1 MRRICKQSL
10 NVRGFT
16 LVEMLIVVGI
26 IIILAG
32 AIALGVGDVLNPA
45 KKAQSSVKARATNES
60 ISISLSESKLADI
73 GF

>member
-1 MRRICKQSL
+1 MRRISKL
-10 NVRGFT
+10 NRNFRGFT

-32 AIALGVGDVLNPA
+32 AVALGVGDILNPA
-45 KKAQSSVKARATNES
+45 KKAQSSVSARKQAEAQS
-60 ISISLSESKLADI
+60 IAASENKLKNY

>member
-1 MRRICKQSL
+1 MRKISKQRL

-32 AIALGVGDVLNPA
+32 AVALGVSDILNPA
-45 KKAQSSVKARATNES
+45 KNARNSVSKRVLSES
-60 ISISLSESKLADI
+60 KSISLSESKLADI

>member
-1 MRRICKQSL
+1 MRKVSKQRL

-16 LVEMLIVVGI
+16 LIEMLIVVGI

-32 AIALGVGDVLNPA
+32 AIALGVGDILNPA
-45 KKAQSSVKARATNES
+45 KNARNSVSNRVISES
-60 ISISLSESKLADI
+60 KSISLSESKLAEI

>member
-1 MRRICKQSL
+1 MRKVSKQRL

-32 AIALGVGDVLNPA
+32 AVALGVSDILNPA
-45 KKAQSSVKARATNES
+45 KNARNSVSKRVLSES
-60 ISISLSESKLADI
+60 KSISLSESKLKDI

>member
-16 LVEMLIVVGI
+16 LIEMLIVVGI

-45 KKAQSSVKARATNES
+45 KKAQSSVSKRVASES
-60 ISISLSESKLADI
+60 KSISLSESKLAGY

>member
-45 KKAQSSVKARATNES
+45 KKAQSSVNARATNES